1 MTKTLGRRELA
12 LAAVALALG
21 PLGPAVSPLGATISG
36 RAHAASR
43 IPAFARKYRT
53 SCQTCHV
60 MPPRLN
66 AFGEAFRLNGYQLPQ
81 GDADLVRDEP
91 LTMGAPEWR
100 DLFPDAIW
108 PGTIPGM
115 PPVAMRVIADYESR
129 AHANSNFEFPHE
141 IELLMGGTFGQGI
154 GFFLETEWQ
163 PGSGALIQQAFVKY
177 QNVLGFAGL
186 PRRSLN
192 VWVGK
197 FDQNLLPSY
206 RNLDRIYK
214 NHPLWGNRRISDLR
228 VDTAGTDRSSATRF
242 RPQDRQPGIELNG
255 ILGRRFAY
263 GLGLVQGVEAVQ
275 DVDNHKD
282 LYYTVRAKVGGRA
295 LDGTLGAGP
304 PGQIQPGP
312 SGSWVDNAIQLEHFG
327 YFGRQGSDEFRRYGL
342 AARGTY
348 GNLDV
353 AAGYVWGTHDQP
365 WSAAGNLELRSWF
378 GRADYILF
386 PWFMASVRVED
397 LGMTPALP
405 SGWRITPG
413 QQQDLQRVLPAV
425 IMLVRPNM
433 RVTLEGELYTRDA
446 SVAEHLRRHA
456 FWARLDFAF

>member
-1 MTKTLGRRELA
+1 MNETLPWRALT
-12 LAAVALALG
+12 LAAIAAALSLA
-21 PLGPAVSPLGATISG
+21 PVPAEATAG
-36 RAHAASR
+36 FRADVVSR
-43 IPAFARKYRT
+43 IPAFARKYGT

-66 AFGEAFRLNGYQLPQ
+66 AYGEAFRLNGYQLPQ

-91 LTMGAPEWR
+91 LAMGAPGWR
-100 DLFPDAIW
+100 DLFPNAIW

-115 PPVAMRVIADYESR
+115 PPIAMRVIADYETRS
-129 AHANSNFEFPHE
+129 HANSNFEFPHE

-154 GFFLETEWQ
+154 GAYLETEWQ
-163 PGSGALIQQAFVKY
+163 PGSGALIQQVFVKY
-177 QNVLGFAGL
+177 QDVLGFARL

-206 RNLDRIYK
+206 RNLDRVYK

-228 VDTAGTDRSSATRF
+228 VDSAGSSRTSATQF
-242 RPQDRQPGIELNG
+242 RPQDKQPGIELNG
-255 ILGRRFAY
+255 ILGRRLGY
-263 GLGLVQGVEAVQ
+263 GIGVVQGVEATR

-327 YFGRQGSDEFRRYGL
+327 YFGRQGNDEFRRFGV
-342 AARGTY
+342 AARGSY
-348 GNLDV
+348 GNLDA

-365 WSAAGNLELRSWF
+365 WSRPGTLEFRSWF

-386 PWFMASVRVED
+386 PWLMASLRVED
-397 LGMTPALP
+397 LQMTPTLP
-405 SGWRITPG
+405 TGWRITPG
-413 QQQDLQRVLPAV
+413 RQQDLRRVLPAV
-425 IMLVRPNM
+425 MMLVRANM
-433 RVTLEGELYTRDA
+433 RITLEGELYTRDA
-446 SVAEHLRRHA
+446 SVAEDRRLHA
-456 FWARLDFAF
+456 LWARLDFAF